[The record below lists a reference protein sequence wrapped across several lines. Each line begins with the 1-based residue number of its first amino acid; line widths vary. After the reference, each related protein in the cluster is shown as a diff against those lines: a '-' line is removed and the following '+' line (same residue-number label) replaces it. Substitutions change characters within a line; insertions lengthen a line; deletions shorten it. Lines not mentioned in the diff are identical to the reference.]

1 MPTEPPNVPYED
13 DWVEITRV
21 VVGHMDNN
29 VYVARCRKTGE
40 GLMVDA
46 ANEPDVLLD
55 LCERLDVQRIV
66 QTHGHRDHIQAVPT
80 LREAG
85 YGVSVHEADAAM
97 LSGYDYLLDDDE
109 RLQVGE
115 LRVRA
120 LHTPG
125 HTWGSMCFLIEGS
138 PVVLSGDTL
147 FPGGPGATRFVHSSF
162 ERIMQSVDR
171 LMELPDE
178 TRVLP
183 GHGASTTIGEER
195 PHVEEWRER
204 GW

>member
-1 MPTEPPNVPYED
+1 MPVEPPEVHYED
-13 DWVEITRV
+13 ERVEITKV

-29 VYVARCRKTGE
+29 VFVVRCRRNGA
-40 GLMVDA
+40 GLLVDA
-46 ANEPDVLLD
+46 ANEPGVLLD
-55 LCERLDVQRIV
+55 LCEQLDVQTIV
-66 QTHGHRDHIQAVPT
+66 QTHGHGDHIQAVPA

-85 YGVSVHEADAAM
+85 YRVSVNQNDADM
-97 LSGYDYLLDDDE
+97 LPGYDELLEDNQLLE
-109 RLQVGE
+109 AGE

-125 HTWGSMCFLIEGS
+125 HTWGSMCFAVEGS
-138 PVVLSGDTL
+138 PVLLSGDTL

-162 ERIMQSVDR
+162 DRIMQSVDR
-171 LMELPDE
+171 LMAFPDE

-183 GHGASTTIGEER
+183 GHGASTTIGTQR
-195 PHVEEWRER
+195 PHVEEWRAR